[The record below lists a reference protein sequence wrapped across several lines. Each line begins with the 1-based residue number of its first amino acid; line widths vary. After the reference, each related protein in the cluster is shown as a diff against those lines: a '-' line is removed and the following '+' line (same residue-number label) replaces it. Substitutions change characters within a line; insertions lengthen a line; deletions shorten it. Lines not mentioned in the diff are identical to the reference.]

1 MLFRSGEALIRK
13 SIRDLADVL
22 DPQHFV
28 QVHRSAIVSLERVS
42 QFVHLGDGGEVH
54 LKGRE
59 EKLPV
64 SRSYVHLFQHM

>member
-1 MLFRSGEALIRK
+1 MVLERL
-13 SIRDLADVL
+13 L